1 MSMENI
7 DFSQW
12 RDFLIVALALLNL
25 YLLIVKAQQTHRAE
39 TAHRNEPVKSV
50 QERMDAYDAKL
61 EEINR
66 RIEQLEKRDTE
77 HVSESRLILRGL
89 LALTRHGVDG
99 NNIQGLKDYQAELQ
113 SYLVDK

>member
-1 MSMENI
+1 MENL
-7 DFSQW
+7 DFTQ
-12 RDFLIVALALLNL
+12 IVGFVAIILALMDA
-25 YLLIVKAQQTHRAE
+25 YLLVDKVRQAHRAE
-39 TAHRNEPVKSV
+39 TAHRNAPVVSV
-50 QERMDAYDAKL
+50 QTRMDAYDEKL

-66 RIEQLEKRDTE
+66 RIEHLEKHDSE